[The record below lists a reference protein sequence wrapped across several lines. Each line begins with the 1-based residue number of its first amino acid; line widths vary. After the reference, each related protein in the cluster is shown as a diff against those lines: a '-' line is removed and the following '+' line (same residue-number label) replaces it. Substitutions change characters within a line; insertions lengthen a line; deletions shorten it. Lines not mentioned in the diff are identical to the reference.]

1 MTDRRSFLERLT
13 LATVGA
19 GALQFIPGERAHAR
33 SVPAGEWDLSWT
45 KKLQSAHRAIFD
57 VPEIEQ
63 GYGVWRA
70 VGTRMQYKQ
79 VLNQPLDM
87 VLVLRHTGI
96 SLAMNQDY
104 WSKYGIGAA
113 KKVLDPITNEATTRN
128 PVVDRTGAN
137 ALPAPFTDFWLEPF
151 IASGGIV
158 LGCALAF
165 QEVIGTVKEGDKVD
179 DGEAEKRAKAMLVPG
194 VILQPS
200 GVFAALL
207 AQDSGCKYVRAS

>member
-1 MTDRRSFLERLT
+1 VTDRRSFLESLT
-13 LATVGA
+13 LATAGA
-19 GALQFIPGERAHAR
+19 GALQFLPGERAHATTLHT
-33 SVPAGEWDLSWT
+33 SEWDFSWT

-87 VLVLRHTGI
+87 VLVLRHSGI
-96 SLAMNQDY
+96 SLAMNQAY
-104 WSKYGIGAA
+104 WSKYGIGTA

-137 ALPAPFTDFWLEPF
+137 ALPAPFTDLWLEPF

-165 QEVIGTVKEGDKVD
+165 QEVIDTVKEGDKVD
-179 DGEAEKRAKAMLVPG
+179 DAEAEKRAKSMLVPG
-194 VILQPS
+194 ITLQPS
-200 GVFAALL
+200 GVFAALF
-207 AQDSGCKYVRAS
+207 AQENGCKYVRAS